1 MKIGTFDI
9 HSHLLP
15 GVDDGFKTAEDS
27 LQAISLMAEAG
38 CRDFVFT
45 PHMNPD
51 VYPDSSETAIKA
63 EYDKF
68 VKLIPAELGVK
79 TALAAEYMVVKDFE
93 KRVESDPNSL
103 LTYGEGSVPG
113 AGSILIE
120 MSYYFRSTNLK
131 DAIFELGLVGLSPI
145 LAHPER
151 YAYMSE
157 DLHFFNELRDMGCR
171 FQSNYLSLTGVYGP
185 TSIAILRYLK
195 KNGFCDFFS
204 SDLHSLT
211 QFERIEDSKLALPL
225 RWPFRKDNF

>member
-51 VYPDSSETAIKA
+51 VYPDSSETVIKA

-79 TALAAEYMVVKDFE
+79 TALATEYMVVKDFE

-151 YAYMSE
+151 YAYMAE

-171 FQSNYLSLTGVYGP
+171 FQLNLLSLAGVYGP
-185 TSIAILRYLK
+185 SSIKIARYLAK
-195 KNGFCDFFS
+195 KGWYDFAAT
-204 SDLHSLT
+204 DLHAFGQLEMILSAKPN
-211 QFERIEDSKLALPL
+211 F
-225 RWPFRKDNF
+225 WMRKVRP